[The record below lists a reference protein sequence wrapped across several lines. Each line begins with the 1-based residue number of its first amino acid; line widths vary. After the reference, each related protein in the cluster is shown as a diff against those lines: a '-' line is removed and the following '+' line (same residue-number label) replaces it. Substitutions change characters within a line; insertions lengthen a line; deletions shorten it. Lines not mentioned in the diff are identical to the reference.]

1 MKKHDSYSFRNGAMC
16 AFNFVKS
23 MRGDDVF
30 KTDPKMGIQAMFEI
44 LDELTEDDFDELER
58 DFFAAVKKN

>member
-16 AFNFVKS
+16 AFKFVKG

-30 KTDPKMGIQAMFEI
+30 KTDPKMGIQALFEV
-44 LDELTEDDFDELER
+44 LDELTEDDFDEFSR
-58 DFFAAVKKN
+58 G